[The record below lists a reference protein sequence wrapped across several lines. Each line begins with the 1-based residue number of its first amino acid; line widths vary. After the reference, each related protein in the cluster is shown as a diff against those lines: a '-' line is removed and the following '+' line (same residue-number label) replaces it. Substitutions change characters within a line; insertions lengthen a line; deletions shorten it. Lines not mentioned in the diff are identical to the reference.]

1 MVTDRKGI
9 PLSVRALD
17 DNSSDKKVFIKTIK
31 EVTQNLNID
40 QRVYHIADSAFYTED
55 NVKEIGNNAFFVS
68 RVPATI
74 NETKELLTTDLVLET
89 CSDERYSCYA
99 VKSCYGGV
107 EQLWIVFCS
116 EEMKKKKKRR
126 NTEKEIKFY
135 KVVIAKFKDLISKW
149 KDFRSVRSIIEDVF
163 KLVKK
168 AYFME
173 DLHKYTR
180 SSVQKYC
187 SLAVLLVGMTVNYK
201 INERKELKAFF
212 E

>member
-9 PLSVRALD
+9 PLFVRALD

-126 NTEKEIKFY
+126 HLMKRF
-135 KVVIAKFKDLISKW
+135 L
-149 KDFRSVRSIIEDVF
+149 RSLKQQKNPLKSFIIVN
-163 KLVKK
+163 LPVKP
-168 AYFME
+168 MQE
-173 DLHKYTR
+173 
-180 SSVQKYC
+180 
-187 SLAVLLVGMTVNYK
+187 
-201 INERKELKAFF
+201 
-212 E
+212 

>member
-1 MVTDRKGI
+1 MLKIRK
-9 PLSVRALD
+9 
-17 DNSSDKKVFIKTIK
+17 K
-31 EVTQNLNID
+31 
-40 QRVYHIADSAFYTED
+40 QRLI
-55 NVKEIGNNAFFVS
+55 FVS

-163 KLVKK
+163 KLAKK

>member
-126 NTEKEIKFY
+126 HLMKRF
-135 KVVIAKFKDLISKW
+135 L
-149 KDFRSVRSIIEDVF
+149 RSLKQQKNPLKSFIIVN
-163 KLVKK
+163 LPVKP
-168 AYFME
+168 MQE
-173 DLHKYTR
+173 
-180 SSVQKYC
+180 
-187 SLAVLLVGMTVNYK
+187 
-201 INERKELKAFF
+201 
-212 E
+212 